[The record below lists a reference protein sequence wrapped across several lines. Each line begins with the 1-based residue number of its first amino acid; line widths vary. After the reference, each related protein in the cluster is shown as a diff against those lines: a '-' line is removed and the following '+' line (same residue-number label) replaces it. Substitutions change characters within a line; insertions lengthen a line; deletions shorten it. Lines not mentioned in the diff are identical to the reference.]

1 MANSKIVMAET
12 KPANIQPV
20 SEENFSEELLRRGI
34 KAFVLAGVFAL
45 LTFSIYVVNFG
56 SSLSSDRDD
65 WGVFGDYLGGV
76 LNPVIGLVTV
86 FLVLI
91 NVRLQRQELK
101 NSLAEMRNSND
112 ALKEQNASI
121 ELQNFQNTFFNWLN
135 SYNNI
140 ASNIEVTVEGGHPTY
155 KGYRALSHLYK
166 HRLHNDYYF
175 QSLFVNLS
183 PSDRG
188 LFRSSAMIEDGN
200 SAINVEL
207 SCLRRWKEIKA
218 EREDFFEGGFRSL
231 IGIIEW
237 AHLQPID
244 KIPEN
249 KKNEVFG
256 IIRTQLTNAEKTF
269 ILYETW
275 KLDSTLR
282 EAVAK
287 YKLLDSLENIDDTLV
302 KFMMGRA
309 KHLKTDDRAK

>member
-1 MANSKIVMAET
+1 MTNSKIVMAET
-12 KPANIQPV
+12 EPANLKPA

-45 LTFSIYVVNFG
+45 LTFAIYVVNFG

-101 NSLAEMRNSND
+101 NSLVEMRNSNE

-140 ASNIEVTVEGGHPTY
+140 ASNIEVTVDSGHPTY

-166 HRLHNDYYF
+166 NRLHNNYYF
-175 QSLFVNLS
+175 QNLVEDLK
-183 PSDRG
+183 PADRG
-188 LFRSSAMIEDGN
+188 LFRSSAIIEDA
-200 SAINVEL
+200 SAAFNVEL

-218 EREDFFEGGFRSL
+218 ERDDFFEGGFRSL

-237 AHLQPID
+237 AHLQPVE
-244 KIPEN
+244 KIPES

-287 YKLLDSLENIDDTLV
+287 YRLLDSLEDIDDPLV
-302 KFMMGRA
+302 KFMMGQA
-309 KHLKTDDRAK
+309 KHLKTDNTEK